1 MAVSNLQLE
10 GLPHSDIFGS
20 TLVCSSPKLFA
31 AYHVLH
37 RLPMPRH
44 PPHALTSLTIIYTVQ
59 LSGVLISQILTL
71 FAVSIQIVKEQQT
84 LHAHQWPPA
93 SSSTPPP
100 AEQTNLVPHCLRDT
114 DLYKHYTLRTRQG
127 WSVRRLDPP
136 RYILVLGELRL
147 PEFLGASSTYSADF
161 RVF

>member
-84 LHAHQWPPA
+84 LHAH
-93 SSSTPPP
+93 
-100 AEQTNLVPHCLRDT
+100 
-114 DLYKHYTLRTRQG
+114 
-127 WSVRRLDPP
+127 
-136 RYILVLGELRL
+136 
-147 PEFLGASSTYSADF
+147 
-161 RVF
+161 